1 MIAGI
6 IIGLVIIMLTAL
18 VMIGIGISQLKSKT
32 PVAFYTGEKPLRKE
46 ELSDV
51 SMWNKRHGIMWITYG
66 IVMIL
71 SYLIAVIIG
80 LDSRPGFLLFC
91 GGIVLPI
98 LVMIWYHHKLI
109 RIYKLPKGKVS

>member
-1 MIAGI
+1 
-6 IIGLVIIMLTAL
+6 
-18 VMIGIGISQLKSKT
+18 
-32 PVAFYTGEKPLRKE
+32 
-46 ELSDV
+46 
-51 SMWNKRHGIMWITYG
+51 MWITYG

-98 LVMIWYHHKLI
+98 LVMIWHHHKLI